1 MTKRILAL
9 LLAVLFA
16 VSCCMMTACGDDDK
30 KPADDKTQQGEDNK
44 KPDDSKNPTDNN
56 SDKKHED
63 DKKSGDATSGK
74 TSDASSGGLLDDYNA
89 ADEFEGEAVDIQFYE
104 AAKFETWTGKVGEVT
119 WTWWQSVVSIHPD
132 DLNVTEGLGTDDY
145 AYKWT
150 MHVRPADA
158 HSTPDKEDDKW
169 ISVPCQV
176 DTKSGVGDRTIYR
189 PQPGTGFEGK
199 FTIDQEYE
207 VIYTIEGPDGK
218 YKSEALQYFVW
229 DQKFEDAYQNWKAGK
244 DVNGEPANCF
254 VPELAPHDGL
264 TPTPRTP
271 AA

>member
-56 SDKKHED
+56 SDKKPED

-169 ISVPCQV
+169 ISRSLPGRHQV
-176 DTKSGVGDRTIYR
+176 RRRRQNHLPSAARHRLRGQVHDR
-189 PQPGTGFEGK
+189 PG
-199 FTIDQEYE
+199 IR
-207 VIYTIEGPDGK
+207 
-218 YKSEALQYFVW
+218 SNL
-229 DQKFEDAYQNWKAGK
+229 
-244 DVNGEPANCF
+244 
-254 VPELAPHDGL
+254 HHR
-264 TPTPRTP
+264 RTRR
-271 AA
+271 

>member
-30 KPADDKTQQGEDNK
+30 KPADDKTQQG
-44 KPDDSKNPTDNN
+44 DDKNPTDNKDNNDKN
-56 SDKKHED
+56 SDKTND
-63 DKKSGDATSGK
+63 NTSK
-74 TSDASSGGLLDDYNA
+74 TSPDTPDDPSEASSGGLLGTYNA
-89 ADEFEGEAVDIQFYE
+89 ADEFEGTEVDIQLYE
-104 AAKFETWTGKVGEVT
+104 AAIFETWTGKVGDVT
-119 WTWWQSVVSIHPD
+119 WTWWQNVVSIHPD

-158 HSTPDKEDDKW
+158 HETPDKEDDKW

-199 FTIDQEYE
+199 LTIDQEYE

-218 YKSEALQYFVW
+218 YKSMALNYFTW
-229 DQKFEDAYQNWKAGK
+229 SQAFEDAYQNWKAGK
-244 DVNGEPANCF
+244 DANGAEANVF
-254 VPELAPHDGL
+254 IPENAPHDGL

-271 AA
+271 VA